1 MIAPEGWPFVWVPLA
16 IGGGSLFLDWPW
28 LGWPVVAFGLFA
40 LFFFRNPNRTCEQ
53 SGEVA
58 CSPADGKVIVV
69 GSAPDDLV
77 KQGLPKQI
85 SVFMSVFD
93 VHVNRAP
100 MSGELIDYHYNKGR
114 KISAF
119 KEKASLENEQN
130 LSVWEGPL
138 GRIALKQIA
147 GLVARRIVFDHE
159 PGNRVMRGDRIGL
172 IRYGSRVDVF
182 LPDEAQ
188 ILVRVG
194 DRVRAGE
201 SPLAILGSKP
211 RQALDPHPERSTG
224 S

>member
-1 MIAPEGWPFVWVPLA
+1 MIAPEGWVFVWIPVCL
-16 IGGGSLFLDWPW
+16 GGGALLLGLSW
-28 LGWPVVAFGLFA
+28 LGWPLIALGLFA
-40 LFFFRNPNRTCEQ
+40 LFFFRNPARYCDHSN
-53 SGEVA
+53 EVA

-69 GSAPDDLV
+69 GSAPDQLAER
-77 KQGLPKQI
+77 GLPRQI

-100 MSGELIDYHYNKGR
+100 MAGELVDYQYNEGR
-114 KISAF
+114 KFSAF

-147 GLVARRIVFDHE
+147 GLVARRIVFDHAL
-159 PGNRVMRGDRIGL
+159 GDSVNRSDRIGL
-172 IRYGSRVDVF
+172 IRYGSRVDIF
-182 LPDEAQ
+182 LPDNAQ
-188 ILVRVG
+188 ALVRVG

-201 SPLAILGSKP
+201 SPLAILG
-211 RQALDPHPERSTG
+211 RSAE